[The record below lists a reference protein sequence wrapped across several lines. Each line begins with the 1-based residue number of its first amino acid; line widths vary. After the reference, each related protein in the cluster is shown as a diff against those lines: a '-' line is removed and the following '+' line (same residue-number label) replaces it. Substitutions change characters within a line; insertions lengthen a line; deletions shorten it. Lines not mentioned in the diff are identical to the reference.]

1 MFIFFI
7 FLWSFVA
14 MKKYCAFVH
23 VLVNPLRG
31 SDSVR
36 RAQVKVPL
44 WKTPKNSLVLI
55 ECQVCHPCLNTQ
67 DIKWKML
74 FKQGSIRIPKER
86 NSREVC
92 KHEKQKEMDLLL
104 SWVLVFKIVYLKW
117 IEYLSPWEQP
127 NFFFYFS
134 TLCPSEPCTVP
145 FIVVIITL
153 VMQTSMGSHSSLR
166 LFSQCSQMNTQLNV
180 PGYLEEFVE

>member
-1 MFIFFI
+1 MFIFLYF
-7 FLWSFVA
+7 FEVLLLWRNT
-14 MKKYCAFVH
+14 
-23 VLVNPLRG
+23 VLLFMCWLIHLGVLILSEELRW
-31 SDSVR
+31 R
-36 RAQVKVPL
+36 FHFERLP
-44 WKTPKNSLVLI
+44 KTLVLI